1 MKREYDSLDSLIISN
16 RDNKEDAKDQALI
29 DDLADVKQE
38 GTFNKKQF
46 LKMGMWKSPRPK
58 RWYLQN
64 EEVDIVEISRK
75 VFDTEYE
82 KRRIELLTRLKGV
95 AIPTASAIL
104 MLTDP
109 ENYGVID
116 IRVWQVL
123 YDFGSVRVNPTGTN
137 FSFNN
142 WYNYLMKLRAFAR
155 KYGIKARDVER
166 IIFTYHQIKYEG
178 QYLYQKTQG
187 RR

>member
-1 MKREYDSLDSLIISN
+1 MEKKYKSLDSLIKSN

-29 DDLADVKQE
+29 DDLAVVKQE
-38 GTFNKKQF
+38 GEFNKEQF
-46 LKMGMWKSPRPK
+46 LRMGMWKSPRAK
-58 RWYLQN
+58 NLYLQN
-64 EEVDIVEISRK
+64 EEVDIVEISKK

-109 ENYGVID
+109 EKYGVID

-137 FSFNN
+137 FSFKN
-142 WYNYLMKLRAFAR
+142 WYNYLMKLRAIAR

-166 IIFTYHQIKYEG
+166 IIFKHHQIGHEG
-178 QYLYQKTQG
+178 QNLYQ
-187 RR
+187 